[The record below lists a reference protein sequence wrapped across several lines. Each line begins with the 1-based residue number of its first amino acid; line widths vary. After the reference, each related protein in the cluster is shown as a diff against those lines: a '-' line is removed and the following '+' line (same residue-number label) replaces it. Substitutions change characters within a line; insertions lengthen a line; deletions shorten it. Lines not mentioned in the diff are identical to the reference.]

1 MKKCIAR
8 GDYPDCQKEAGRSPP
23 YSRPTTVPPR
33 RKKTRRLESK
43 TKNSF
48 PAAGKEFT
56 YTTNAK
62 PVDTGAANSF
72 PVARGSNR
80 NADQAG
86 LLAPAFLSPAPS
98 HARAQWHLP
107 DRWLLQWR
115 DRAGLQPASLLSL
128 ATPDPNNMNF
138 SRLDSLIIAL

>member
-1 MKKCIAR
+1 MIISKPKGGGPASPIEPAHYCPAAPEENATIGKQNKKLF
-8 GDYPDCQKEAGRSPP
+8 S
-23 YSRPTTVPPR
+23 
-33 RKKTRRLESK
+33 
-43 TKNSF
+43 
-48 PAAGKEFT
+48 AAGKEFT
-56 YTTNAK
+56 YTINAK

-115 DRAGLQPASLLSL
+115 DRAGLQPASLLSHI
-128 ATPDPNNMNF
+128 TPDPNDMNF
-138 SRLDSLIIAL
+138 LTINSFMLVL